1 MQVQPTIKPFLIM
14 KRILMICFLISMS
27 SALFSQTLFMTRSGQ
42 ISFFSKTSVENI
54 DAVNNEVTSILN
66 TGTGEVVFAVLVK
79 SFRFEKA
86 LMEEHFNENYM
97 ESDKFPKATFQGK
110 ITNLASIDFAKD
122 GSYPVTIQGDLT
134 LHNVK
139 QPVNASGQLEV
150 GNGKLILKGNFI
162 VTLADYKIEVPSL
175 VTEKISK
182 TIDIRVNCN
191 YEPKK

>member
-1 MQVQPTIKPFLIM
+1 M
-14 KRILMICFLISMS
+14 KRILMICFLTSMS
-27 SALFSQTLFMTRSGQ
+27 STLFSQTLFMTRSGQ

-110 ITNLASIDFAKD
+110 ITNLTSIDFAKD

>member
-1 MQVQPTIKPFLIM
+1 MKLIL
-14 KRILMICFLISMS
+14 ITCFLSGMTIS
-27 SALFSQTLFMTRSGQ
+27 LFSQTLFMTRSGQ
-42 ISFFSKTSVENI
+42 ISFFSKTSMENI

-97 ESDKFPKATFQGK
+97 ESNKFPKATFQGK
-110 ITNLASIDFAKD
+110 ITNLTTIDFAKE
-122 GSYPVTIQGDLT
+122 GSYAVTIQGDLT
-134 LHNVK
+134 LHGVK
-139 QPVNASGQLEV
+139 QAVTSAGQLEV
-150 GNGKLILKGNFI
+150 GKGKVIVTGSFP

-182 TIDIRVNCN
+182 TIDVRVNCK
-191 YEPKK
+191 YDPKK